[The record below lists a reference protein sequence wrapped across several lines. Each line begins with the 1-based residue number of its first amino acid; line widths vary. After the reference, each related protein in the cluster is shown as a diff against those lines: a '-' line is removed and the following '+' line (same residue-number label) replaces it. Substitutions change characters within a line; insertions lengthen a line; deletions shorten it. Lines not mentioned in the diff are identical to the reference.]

1 MNKLSS
7 TILISGLTSFLG
19 STILVPQILAQN
31 SNFGDVR
38 GYWAEEYVT
47 TLADRNI
54 IGGFPDGSFR
64 PNADI
69 TRAQFAAIAVKA
81 FNLSPSNNT
90 RNFTDVRSN
99 YWAAPAISAV
109 SNSGLVTGFPDGTF
123 RPEDRITRAQA
134 LVILAKALGNRATPN
149 SNQLDRY
156 SDRQAIPDWATES
169 VSRAANARIIV
180 NFPDSTRISPNNLAT
195 RGEVAA
201 LMYQTLFRL
210 GNSNLTSLAIGTL
223 DSSTNPNTPRVSPI
237 ASDLVID
244 RIETNANQRQ
254 TLNQGDELLVTAYG
268 TPRSRANFRLEGLN
282 QNRAVNMTEVESGV
296 YEGRYTIRRNDEQI
310 NSRLVVRLAKQGANP
325 VTREL
330 NRAIAIDS
338 SNNSINDDNNNS
350 QSLRPE
356 ITNFNNNDAINLPVN
371 LMGQTLPNAD
381 VRITVEAL
389 RSVIGIVDVSQTI
402 SNTTVRAN
410 GQGRF
415 RVQLPSSNNLISG
428 TRYRIR
434 LIATQNNQSESNE
447 LLLRQN

>member
-195 RGEVAA
+195 IGEVAA